1 LALNNN
7 HPVIQYLSFNEADH
21 KINKSI
27 KKGKNFV
34 IYFFIY
40 HNSQTLAIT
49 WPMAI
54 YVIDDKQTISTMSST
69 HHEQGITLT
78 NCNGDK

>member
-1 LALNNN
+1 MILLKKKAHLALNNN
-7 HPVIQYLSFNEADH
+7 HPVIQYLSFNEAGH

-49 WPMAI
+49 
-54 YVIDDKQTISTMSST
+54 
-69 HHEQGITLT
+69 
-78 NCNGDK
+78 